1 MTQLLT
7 LMKMLVYHLRM
18 SNLSDSEKK
27 RLFSLFDNEKQEDR
41 NVGLN
46 RSSNSEVLIVDFM
59 NTFIRAFMASPS
71 LNSNGN
77 HTGGIA
83 GCLKS
88 IGYAA
93 KLINPTKIVVVSDG
107 QGGSLKRRKIYP
119 QYKSGRKTKIRL
131 NRAYED
137 TTTPD
142 TEDKN
147 LKKQLLRT
155 VQYLDKL
162 PVTTMAIDHIEADD
176 TIAYLATEYFK
187 NSNVTIMSADKDFL
201 QLAGDRVKIW
211 SPTKKKLYGC
221 AEILLEYGI
230 SCKNFINYRVMEGDT
245 SDNIDGIYGAG
256 LKTIIKC
263 YPILAE
269 DKQYTL
275 QELYNYSDTHKG
287 KLKVY
292 DTVLENKDIMQRN
305 YDLMQLHNTQ
315 IQTFSQLRINEIMEK
330 PIAKLDKF
338 GFSKLLVEDCM
349 QNNFPNSMIWL
360 NEVFGKINSMV
371 L

>member
-1 MTQLLT
+1 
-7 LMKMLVYHLRM
+7 M

-27 RLFSLFDNEKQEDR
+27 RIFSLFDNIKQEDR
-41 NVGLN
+41 VGGLN
-46 RSSNSEVLIVDFM
+46 RSPDSEILIVDFM
-59 NTFIRAFMASPS
+59 NTFIRSFMASPS
-71 LNSNGN
+71 LSSNGD

-88 IGYAA
+88 IGVAV
-93 KLINPTKIVVVSDG
+93 KLINPTRLIIVSDG
-107 QGGSLKRRKIYP
+107 NGGSLKRKKIYP
-119 QYKSGRKTKIRL
+119 EYKNGRKTKIRL
-131 NRAYED
+131 NRAYND
-137 TTTPD
+137 VSD
-142 TEDKN
+142 SGTEDKN
-147 LKKQLLRT
+147 LIKQMLRT

-176 TIAYLATEYFK
+176 TIAYLATDCFK

-201 QLAGDRVKIW
+201 QLASDKVKIW

-230 SCKNFINYRVMEGDT
+230 SCKNFINYRIMEGDE
-245 SDNIDGIYGAG
+245 SDNIDGIRGAG
-256 LKTIIKC
+256 LKTILKC
-263 YPILAE
+263 YPILSE
-269 DKQYTL
+269 DHKYSL
-275 QELYNYSDTHKG
+275 QEIYNYSESNKG
-287 KLKVY
+287 KLKLY
-292 DTVLENKDIMQRN
+292 DTVLENKNIMQRN
-305 YDLMQLHNTQ
+305 HDLMQLHDTQ
-315 IQTFSQLRINEIMEK
+315 IQTFSQLRINEILEK
-330 PIAKLDKF
+330 PVPKLDRF

>member
-1 MTQLLT
+1 MKSFTNNMVSKILKTYDINLKMFLT
-7 LMKMLVYHLRM
+7 WGTSIAGLVMPLNEFLRTGNF
-18 SNLSDSEKK
+18 NLSESE
-27 RLFSLFDNEKQEDR
+27 RYL
-41 NVGLN
+41 
-46 RSSNSEVLIVDFM
+46 VL
-59 NTFIRAFMASPS
+59 S
-71 LNSNGN
+71 
-77 HTGGIA
+77 GIA

-119 QYKSGRKTKIRL
+119 EYKSGRKTKIRL
-131 NRAYED
+131 NRAYD
-137 TTTPD
+137 DLSDPD

-201 QLAGDRVKIW
+201 QLAGDRIKVW

-230 SCKNFINYRVMEGDT
+230 IYR
-245 SDNIDGIYGAG
+245 SDN
-256 LKTIIKC
+256 
-263 YPILAE
+263 
-269 DKQYTL
+269 
-275 QELYNYSDTHKG
+275 
-287 KLKVY
+287 
-292 DTVLENKDIMQRN
+292 
-305 YDLMQLHNTQ
+305 
-315 IQTFSQLRINEIMEK
+315 F
-330 PIAKLDKF
+330 
-338 GFSKLLVEDCM
+338 
-349 QNNFPNSMIWL
+349 
-360 NEVFGKINSMV
+360 
-371 L
+371 

>member
-1 MTQLLT
+1 
-7 LMKMLVYHLRM
+7 M

-27 RLFSLFDNEKQEDR
+27 RLFSLFDNVKQEDR
-41 NVGLN
+41 VGGLN
-46 RSSNSEVLIVDFM
+46 RSSESEILIVDFM

-131 NRAYED
+131 NRAYD
-137 TTTPD
+137 DLTTPD

-211 SPTKKKLYGC
+211 SP
-221 AEILLEYGI
+221 
-230 SCKNFINYRVMEGDT
+230 
-245 SDNIDGIYGAG
+245 
-256 LKTIIKC
+256 
-263 YPILAE
+263 
-269 DKQYTL
+269 
-275 QELYNYSDTHKG
+275 
-287 KLKVY
+287 
-292 DTVLENKDIMQRN
+292 
-305 YDLMQLHNTQ
+305 
-315 IQTFSQLRINEIMEK
+315 
-330 PIAKLDKF
+330 
-338 GFSKLLVEDCM
+338 SKLLVEDCM